1 MGKTNEMVQLY
12 NRCTHS
18 FSSMK
23 SLLIKIGF
31 YLPIEREYSSFKC
44 IFMPDFL
51 GISVKAGK
59 KDQRSVFST
68 IVAEI

>member
-18 FSSMK
+18 FPSK
-23 SLLIKIGF
+23 KALLIKMGF
-31 YLPIEREYSSFKC
+31 CLSIEREYSSFKC

-59 KDQRSVFST
+59 KDQPSVLST
-68 IVAEI
+68 IVGEI